1 MAGIPLDFEP
11 ESLRSRID
19 EGEGRD
25 LEFKRGLPRDEKIA
39 RTLAAFANT
48 RGGLLL
54 VGITD
59 DRRAY
64 GVARPSEVIDR
75 LRRVAASCID
85 PPVSLE
91 LRSLPFEG
99 KSIVACSVGRSPK
112 RPHACRGATGDEEW
126 VVRVGASNR
135 AARGATL
142 RALKTPPARNR
153 SLDALEKTVLDWVRS
168 EGKVHA
174 PRDQVTVARFCK
186 ARNCGKQRAQRAF
199 SRLEVDGFL
208 VSHGAGVRRTYH
220 VP

>member
-1 MAGIPLDFEP
+1 MVRIPLDFEP

-19 EGEGRD
+19 GGEGRD

-54 VGITD
+54 IGITD
-59 DRRAY
+59 DREAY
-64 GVARPSEVIDR
+64 GVARPLDVIER
-75 LRRVAASCID
+75 LREVAATFVD
-85 PPVSLE
+85 PPVSVE
-91 LRSLPFEG
+91 LRSLVFEG
-99 KSIVACSVGRSPK
+99 KAIVACSVGRSPS
-112 RPHACRGATGDEEW
+112 RPHACGAGTEREEW

-142 RALKTPPARNR
+142 RALKTPPRRKR
-153 SLDALEKTVLDWVRS
+153 SLDSLEKTVVEWVAS
-168 EGKVHA
+168 EGKHSA
-174 PRDQVTVARFCK
+174 PKDQVTVGRFCQ

-208 VSHGAGVRRTYH
+208 VSHGTGARRSYH
-220 VP
+220 IP